1 MSDEQVKQNSQQA
14 GPAPEEAA
22 SEQAEAGQHQAAS
35 ATAPAD
41 PDTETVEGEVLSAE
55 EAEAMA
61 AEGAAAAEA
70 AEDDMADLRRRL
82 EEAEAQVAEHKD
94 QWLRSVAEFKNYKRR
109 TETERAEM
117 IKKAGSG
124 VLLKLLP
131 IVDDFE
137 RAADN
142 VPEEIANHPW
152 WSGTNLIGQK
162 LRTLLESEGVTPI
175 EAVGE
180 DFDPNI
186 HEAVMYEEAEGQD
199 NKVTAELQKGY
210 RLHDRVLRPAMVKVG
225 KG

>member
-14 GPAPEEAA
+14 SPAPDEAT
-22 SEQAEAGQHQAAS
+22 GQPEHAHAHNT
-35 ATAPAD
+35 TAPAA
-41 PDTETVEGEVLSAE
+41 PDTETVEGDGLSAE

-70 AEDDMADLRRRL
+70 AEGDIADLRRRL

-109 TETERAEM
+109 TETERADM
-117 IKKAGSG
+117 IKKAGSS

-152 WSGTNLIGQK
+152 WSGTHLIGQK
-162 LRTLLESEGVTPI
+162 LQTLLESEGVTPI

-180 DFDPNI
+180 EFDPNI

-199 NKVTAELQKGY
+199 NKVIAELQKGY
-210 RLHDRVLRPAMVKVG
+210 RLHERVLRPAMVKVG

>member
-14 GPAPEEAA
+14 SPAPDEAA
-22 SEQAEAGQHQAAS
+22 SQQAEAGQHQAAN
-35 ATAPAD
+35 ATAPAE
-41 PDTETVEGEVLSAE
+41 PEAETVEGEVLSAD
-55 EAEAMA
+55 EAETMA

-70 AEDDMADLRRRL
+70 AEEDIADLRRRL

-109 TETERAEM
+109 TETERADM

-137 RAADN
+137 RAADS
-142 VPEEIANHPW
+142 VPEEIANHSW
-152 WSGTNLIGQK
+152 WSGTQLIGQK

-175 EAVGE
+175 ESVGE
-180 DFDPNI
+180 EFDPNV

-210 RLHDRVLRPAMVKVG
+210 RLHERVLRPAMVKVG

>member
-1 MSDEQVKQNSQQA
+1 MSDEQAKQNNQQA
-14 GPAPEEAA
+14 SPAPDEAA
-22 SEQAEAGQHQAAS
+22 SQPEHAHANNT
-35 ATAPAD
+35 TAPAAAE
-41 PDTETVEGEVLSAE
+41 TETVEGEVLSAE

-61 AEGAAAAEA
+61 AEAAEA
-70 AEDDMADLRRRL
+70 AAGDLADLRRRL

-109 TETERAEM
+109 TETERADM
-117 IKKAGSG
+117 IKKAGSS

-131 IVDDFE
+131 VVDDFE

-152 WSGTNLIGQK
+152 WSGTHLIGQK
-162 LRTLLESEGVTPI
+162 LQTLLESEGVTPI

-180 DFDPNI
+180 EFDPNI

-199 NKVTAELQKGY
+199 NKVIAELQKGY
-210 RLHDRVLRPAMVKVG
+210 RLHERVLRPAMVKVG
-225 KG
+225 KGQ

>member
-14 GPAPEEAA
+14 NPAPDEAA
-22 SEQAEAGQHQAAS
+22 SQQAEAGQHQAAH
-35 ATAPAD
+35 ATAPAE
-41 PDTETVEGEVLSAE
+41 PEAETVEGEVLSAD
-55 EAEAMA
+55 EAETMA

-70 AEDDMADLRRRL
+70 AEDDIADLRRRL

-137 RAADN
+137 RAAGS
-142 VPEEIANHPW
+142 VPEEIASHSW
-152 WSGTNLIGQK
+152 WSGTQLIGQK

-175 EAVGE
+175 ESVGE
-180 DFDPNI
+180 EFDPNV

-210 RLHDRVLRPAMVKVG
+210 RLHERVLRPAMVKVG